1 MGVTLKSLWAGFY
14 LGFVLLAC
22 MFVLIRKEISVNV
35 CILSPGNY
43 DTCISGLSLSNKKVM

>member
-22 MFVLIRKEISVNV
+22 MFGKRFVNV

-43 DTCISGLSLSNKKVM
+43 DTCISGLSTE